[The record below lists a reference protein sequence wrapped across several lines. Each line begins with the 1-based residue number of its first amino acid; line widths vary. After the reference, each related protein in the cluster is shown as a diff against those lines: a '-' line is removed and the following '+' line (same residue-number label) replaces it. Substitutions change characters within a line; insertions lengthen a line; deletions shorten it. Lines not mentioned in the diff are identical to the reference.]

1 MPNQRN
7 FLLTGNLSGWPSG
20 LRRQTQGLP
29 CSPIESYNENSG
41 PLMRAWVRIPLL
53 TELFATFPFLHYKD
67 GVVKQLELSML
78 TGARFKSS
86 FKNVFSK

>member
-7 FLLTGNLSGWPSG
+7 FSLTGSLSGWPSG

-53 TELFATFPFLHYKD
+53 TELFATSPL
-67 GVVKQLELSML
+67 GKQLERAML
-78 TGARFKSS
+78 TGVWFKPS
-86 FKNVFSK
+86 FKIVFSK